1 MGWTLL
7 ACKDV
12 DEASGVTG
20 MIEFIDI
27 TFEYRTAG
35 GSVPALRGVST
46 KLLPGELVT
55 VLGPNGSGKSTLARL
70 ANGLLHPSGGRV
82 IVDDIDSLDAARVW
96 DVRSRVGLVFQNP
109 DNQIVATTVE
119 EDVAFGPENL
129 GVNRPAMRE
138 RVAGALEAVGL
149 AGLEK
154 REPHTLSGGQ
164 KQRLAIAG
172 ALALAP
178 AYLVLDE
185 PTAMLDLQGRSDVLE
200 VLARLRDSGTGIMH
214 ITHHLADAAAADR
227 VLVLARGSVV
237 YDGVPSRLLGDSE
250 LLGRCG
256 LTLPP
261 VGRLAEE
268 LRAAGVPVPAD
279 ALTAESVVSAL

>member
-1 MGWTLL
+1 
-7 ACKDV
+7 
-12 DEASGVTG
+12 
-20 MIEFIDI
+20 MIEFIDVAY
-27 TFEYRTAG
+27 EYRTAG

-46 KLLPGELVT
+46 TLAPGELVT

-70 ANGLLHPSGGRV
+70 ANGLLHPSEGRV
-82 IVDDIDSLDAARVW
+82 VVDTIDSTDAARVW

-129 GVNRPAMRE
+129 GVERE
-138 RVAGALEAVGL
+138 SMHQRVRNALATVGL
-149 AGLEK
+149 SGLEQ

-185 PTAMLDLQGRSDVLE
+185 PTAMLDLQGRADVIDVLG
-200 VLARLRDSGTGIMH
+200 RLRDAGTGIMH

-227 VLVLARGSVV
+227 VLVLTGGSVV
-237 YDGVPSRLLGDSE
+237 YDGVPATLLADTRLMQ
-250 LLGRCG
+250 RCG

-268 LRAAGVPVPAD
+268 LRAAGVDVPPD
-279 ALTAESVVSAL
+279 ALTAESVVAAL

>member
-1 MGWTLL
+1 
-7 ACKDV
+7 
-12 DEASGVTG
+12 
-20 MIEFIDI
+20 MIEFIGV
-27 TFEYRTAG
+27 TYEYRTTA
-35 GSVPALRGVST
+35 GSVPALRGVSVT
-46 KLLPGELVT
+46 LSPGELVT

-70 ANGLLHPSGGRV
+70 ANGLLHPSSGWV
-82 IVDDIDSLDAARVW
+82 IVDAIDTLDEDRVW

-129 GVNRPAMRE
+129 GVDRRSMHE
-138 RVAGALEAVGL
+138 RVASALATVGL
-149 AGLEK
+149 AGLER

-200 VLARLRDSGTGIMH
+200 VLARLRDGGTGILH

-227 VLVLARGSVV
+227 VLVLAEGAVV
-237 YDGVPSRLLGDSE
+237 YDGVPSRLLADAK
-250 LLGRCG
+250 LLDRYA

-261 VGRLAEE
+261 IGRLAAE
-268 LRAAGVPVPAD
+268 LRAAGVPVPPD
-279 ALTAESVVSAL
+279 ALTAESVVTAL

>member
-1 MGWTLL
+1 
-7 ACKDV
+7 
-12 DEASGVTG
+12 
-20 MIEFIDI
+20 MIEFID
-27 TFEYRTAG
+27 TGYEYRTAG

-46 KLLPGELVT
+46 TLSPGELVT

-70 ANGLLHPSGGRV
+70 ANGLFHPSGGRV
-82 IVDDIDSLDAARVW
+82 IVDGIDSLDEDRVW

-129 GVNRPAMRE
+129 GVDRRSMHE
-138 RVAGALEAVGL
+138 RVASALQSVGL
-149 AGLEK
+149 EGLEQ

-185 PTAMLDLQGRSDVLE
+185 PTAMLDLQGRSDVLA
-200 VLARLRDSGTGIMH
+200 VLARLRDGGTGIMH
-214 ITHHLADAAAADR
+214 ITHHLADAAASDR
-227 VLVLARGSVV
+227 VLVLAEGSVL
-237 YDGVPSRLLGDSE
+237 YDGVPSRLLTDEE
-250 LLGRCG
+250 LLGRCE

-261 VGRLAEE
+261 IGRLAAE

-279 ALTAESVVSAL
+279 AFTAESVVTVL